1 MSADKKEIMADLK
14 FCRELMNRLYTYAH
28 KHNSSGYDGHG
39 TVVKNDIIRLRR
51 ELNEVSHKLEWTY
64 RKEQI

>member
-14 FCRELMNRLYTYAH
+14 FCRELMNRLYTYAD
-28 KHNSSGYDGHG
+28 KHYSSGYVGNG

-51 ELNEVSHKLEWTY
+51 ELSEVSHKLEWAY
-64 RKEQI
+64 GKEQR